1 MMNNFTVI
9 VEHDRYSRKPI
20 YINFKVSLVD
30 SDGKAIH
37 TAAFKERNFDY
48 GMYLARQYER
58 KLNDPVFLIGTVAT
72 GISDNIGFKI
82 DTTKDPAD
90 LMSQIFEN
98 ASDEWLEEYLKRTK
112 NEKDIQFIKNEL
124 TKRGELS

>member
-1 MMNNFTVI
+1 MMNNFKVI

-20 YINFKVSLVD
+20 YISFKVSLVD
-30 SDGKAIH
+30 SDGKALY
-37 TAAFKERNFDY
+37 TTAFKERDFNY

-58 KLNDPVFLIGTVAT
+58 KLNDPVFQIGIVAT
-72 GISDNIGFKI
+72 HISDIIGFKI